1 MSRARSR
8 CLYETYRE
16 FLPTLADYAVGDLG
30 QGFTPLVRSR
40 AIGPAL
46 GLDDLFFKLEHLNP
60 TGSYKDRFAGLAV
73 ALALQGGATSCLATS
88 SGNTGASLAA
98 FGAAFGL
105 TCNLFVG
112 ENAPPGKL
120 TQMQA
125 YGACVLRVRDFCIDP
140 GASARIAA
148 DLRECARSLRMPF
161 LVSAYSI
168 CPKAMEGIKT
178 VAYEI
183 AADLGIPDELFAP
196 AGGGGLCLA
205 TMRGFDD
212 LARGRT
218 GVRLAVV
225 QPTLND
231 TIATPLNEGHATA
244 RSVMTTTSISGL
256 AVGQDLDGTAIIG
269 AYGPAG
275 ARGILVPDEEI
286 LAAQAELARKEGILV
301 EPAGA
306 ASVAGV
312 IAAARTGRL
321 KAGSHIVC
329 LLTGNGFKDLASLGR
344 IAQDNTAALIRR
356 DEIPMV
362 LAKQRGQRP

>member
-16 FLPTLADYAVGDLG
+16 SLPGLADYTVGDLG
-30 QGFTPLVRSR
+30 QGFTPLMRSR

-46 GLDDLFFKLEHLNP
+46 GVPDLFFKLEHLNP

-73 ALALQGGATSCLATS
+73 ALALQRGATSCLATS
-88 SGNTGASLAA
+88 SGNTGAALAA

-125 YGACVLRVRDFCIDP
+125 YGAHVLRVRDFCIDP
-140 GASARIAA
+140 DESARIAA
-148 DLRECARSLRMPF
+148 DLEECARALHMPF
-161 LVSAYSI
+161 LVSAYCI
-168 CPKAMEGIKT
+168 CPEAMEGIKT
-178 VAYEI
+178 IAYEI

-205 TMRGFDD
+205 TMRGFDE
-212 LARGRT
+212 LAGGRT
-218 GVRLAVV
+218 GVRLTVV
-225 QPTLND
+225 QPALND
-231 TIATPLNEGHATA
+231 TIATPLNEGLAKA

-256 AVGQDLDGTAIIG
+256 AVGHDLDGTAIIQ

-275 ARGILVPDEEI
+275 ARGILVSDDDI
-286 LAAQAELARKEGILV
+286 LTAQAELARKEGILV

-312 IAAARTGRL
+312 IAAARTRQL
-321 KAGSHIVC
+321 RPGSRTVC
-329 LLTGNGFKDLASLGR
+329 LLTGNGFKDPASLDR
-344 IAQDNTAALIRR
+344 VAQDNAAALIRR
-356 DEIPMV
+356 DDIPKV
-362 LAKQRGQRP
+362 LADQRGQRP